1 MSYGYFTEIDIQVY
15 CTDCGVLYRDACPR
29 CRTEHFCEQIGVT
42 ARAALPLVPGAPWAV
57 GTVGAAGRVCA
68 GGRGQRGCTALYAF
82 LILLFVVLQY
92 RQG

>member
-1 MSYGYFTEIDIQVY
+1 M
-15 CTDCGVLYRDACPR
+15 
-29 CRTEHFCEQIGVT
+29 T

-82 LILLFVVLQY
+82 LILLFVVLQSTVQTGVVVTCNS
-92 RQG
+92 REHVEVKALLVGTL